1 MSQSE
6 MGDVSTQPAAGF
18 LRFSGPKKLR
28 NKLLKS
34 P

>member
-1 MSQSE
+1 MSHSE

-18 LRFSGPKKLR
+18 LSFSGPKKMTD
-28 NKLLKS
+28 KLLKS